1 LGTHPNRQNKSD
13 PIYPLDSAK
22 FSRILGTLF
31 SRKRSVYTAI
41 GFSRVYPGGWA
52 NSENARK
59 STV

>member
-41 GFSRVYPGGWA
+41 GFSRVYPGSWA